1 MTFVINLKLEVIKI
15 DKVNYIL
22 QLQSEGK
29 SRHEIKDILG
39 YKILDSMTKYMRKH
53 GYKVENNKYV
63 LRDDSCHQEQSIG
76 KSIVLQ
82 SDDNSMSISNT
93 FNIKQDM
100 IEIIEHKEEIFD
112 MLKWFKNRDDNSMTE
127 VIEVI
132 NEGIKIDL
140 PDSETTRTTI
150 RINKIIWDEFDK
162 FCGENKEFNKQDLM
176 AQALKDFM
184 KNNKNK

>member
-1 MTFVINLKLEVIKI
+1 MSSSLNKGVITIE
-15 DKVNYIL
+15 KVNYIL
-22 QLQSEGK
+22 KLQSEGK
-29 SRHEIKDILG
+29 SRHEIKDTLG
-39 YKILDSMTKYMRKH
+39 YKYLDSMTKYMRKR
-53 GYKVENNKYV
+53 GYRVENDKYI
-63 LRDDSCHQEQSIG
+63 LNDDSCHQVKNVEI
-76 KSIVLQ
+76 KPIYTI
-82 SDDNSMSISNT
+82 DDNGMTMNNAN
-93 FNIKQDM
+93 NIKQDM
-100 IEIIEHKEEIFD
+100 IEIIEHKDEIFD
-112 MLKWFKNRDDNSMTE
+112 MIKWFKNRDDNSMTE

-184 KNNKNK
+184 YNIRK

>member
-1 MTFVINLKLEVIKI
+1 MITI

-39 YKILDSMTKYMRKH
+39 YKHLDSMTKYMRKR
-53 GYKVENNKYV
+53 GYKVKNDRYI
-63 LRDDSCHQEQSIG
+63 L
-76 KSIVLQ
+76 
-82 SDDNSMSISNT
+82 SDDNCHQ
-93 FNIKQDM
+93 IKSVETKP
-100 IEIIEHKEEIFD
+100 ILIT
-112 MLKWFKNRDDNSMTE
+112 DDKSMTE

-140 PDSETTRTTI
+140 PESETTRTTI

-162 FCGENKEFNKQDLM
+162 FCSENKEFNKQDLM

-184 KNNKNK
+184 INNK

>member
-1 MTFVINLKLEVIKI
+1 MIII

-29 SRHEIKDILG
+29 TSHEIKDILG
-39 YKILDSMTKYMRKH
+39 YKLLDSMTKYMRKH
-53 GYKVENNKYV
+53 GYKVENNIYV
-63 LRDDSCHQEQSIG
+63 LRDDSCHQEQNIG
-76 KSIVLQ
+76 ISTVIQ
-82 SDDNSMSISNT
+82 SDDKGMTRNNI

-100 IEIIEHKEEIFD
+100 LDIIEHKDEIFD
-112 MLKWFKNRDDNSMTE
+112 MLKWFKNRDDNSMTG

-140 PDSETTRTTI
+140 PESETTRTTI
-150 RINKIIWDEFDK
+150 RINKVIWEEFDA
-162 FCGENKEFNKQDLM
+162 FCNENKEFNKQDIM

-184 KNNKNK
+184 KNNK